1 MYKPWYRIWL
11 KIEKHKK
18 RWNEIQWTN
27 FVYISNV
34 VDRPWRVQTGQC
46 ISWCDYN
53 KDITNPLL
61 FIINPTDSVRC
72 LYFIRLSYQKQ
83 CKLEENHVSQN
94 EKEWESKFAGKKSIQ
109 PLDIP
114 SLTLIRDF
122 DWQRNKSP
130 HFKYFQ
136 MYTQFWYTI
145 VRIWYGDMESELS
158 KCVVLFL
165 CILFPL
171 IWNMNGNSIT
181 ASSSTTAAMVSAT
194 M

>member
-1 MYKPWYRIWL
+1 MQTFWMKLDSTFSTRFASLTMLCIATNAQIKIDQIVWIVCECVVKFSVFFSCGRGINFVYKPWYRIWL

-94 EKEWESKFAGKKSIQ
+94 EKE
-109 PLDIP
+109 
-114 SLTLIRDF
+114 
-122 DWQRNKSP
+122 
-130 HFKYFQ
+130 
-136 MYTQFWYTI
+136 
-145 VRIWYGDMESELS
+145 
-158 KCVVLFL
+158 
-165 CILFPL
+165 
-171 IWNMNGNSIT
+171 
-181 ASSSTTAAMVSAT
+181 
-194 M
+194 